1 MDTRR
6 RVDGGG
12 SEQGFEAAMRLLA
25 ATMREAGECML
36 ELQEALQML
45 RLANEPA
52 LAREVEWE
60 AAKCLRKAMRRH
72 S

>member
-1 MDTRR
+1 MNVRKAMPGAGT
-6 RVDGGG
+6 
-12 SEQGFEAAMRLLA
+12 EEEFEAAIRTLA
-25 ATMREAGECML
+25 QAVREAGECML